1 MSTEGCQGCGD
12 CGRMYPRHGR
22 SILSACR
29 HDPDAAVRLICRDA
43 IDKSPALENAVRV
56 AAKKEPANM
65 IFSFFPILTVLVALV
80 SPALL
85 YAQAPLQKVI
95 VTYSS
100 RSIAS
105 IDLFI
110 AQDRGF
116 FREEGLDG
124 QLVQVRA
131 TAAIAA
137 IVSGDVHA
145 LGSIGSAIRAIPRG
159 APIKILT
166 VGLRRPIFWL
176 VSRPE
181 LKTFNDL
188 KGKVMG
194 TTTLGGSQ
202 HTAGIR
208 LLRKAGLNPDKDV
221 TVVLGGDVPT
231 QLQVLVNGSIQV
243 GILSPPTVIVARDKY
258 KMNVLASAMDE
269 FTSIQ
274 NGLGTLDR
282 TLKEQP
288 DLVKRIV
295 RARARANR
303 YFHQNERGAAEVLA
317 KYLNVDHKTALETY
331 RISRGAFTT
340 DGIPSDDEITE
351 YLKADAEILGLPAP
365 IPVGRVF
372 DFSVQREVN
381 RELGVK

>member
-1 MSTEGCQGCGD
+1 MI
-12 CGRMYPRHGR
+12 
-22 SILSACR
+22 ILLLMPIALFAWL
-29 HDPDAAVRLICRDA
+29 P
-43 IDKSPALENAVRV
+43 PA
-56 AAKKEPANM
+56 P
-65 IFSFFPILTVLVALV
+65 S
-80 SPALL
+80 
-85 YAQAPLQKVI
+85 YAQGPLQHV
-95 VTYSS
+95 VLTYSS

-105 IDLFI
+105 IDLYI

-116 FREEGLDG
+116 FREEGLEA

-159 APIKILT
+159 APIKVLA
-166 VGLRRPIFWL
+166 VSLRRPVFWL

-181 LKTFNDL
+181 LKHFNDL
-188 KGKVMG
+188 RGKVMG

-231 QLQVLVNGSIQV
+231 QLQALVNGSIQV

-258 KMNVLASAMDE
+258 KMNILGSAMDE

-274 NGLGTLDR
+274 NGLGVLEK
-282 TLKEQP
+282 TLKDQR
-288 DLVKRIV
+288 DLVKRIL
-295 RARARANR
+295 RARAKGNR
-303 YFHQNERGAAEVLA
+303 YFHQNERGTSEVLA
-317 KYLNVDHKTALETY
+317 KYLNVDLQTALETY
-331 RISRGAFTT
+331 RISRAAFTT
-340 DGIPSDDEITE
+340 DGIPSDEEIAE
-351 YLKADAEILGLPAP
+351 YLKADAQILGLPAP
-365 IPVGRVF
+365 LPAARVF
-372 DFSVQREVN
+372 DFSLQREVN
-381 RELGVK
+381 KELGTK